1 MKEKPAKDTKGYI
14 MYNPFKDKYFFRIYQ
29 GSGNF
34 IDYDINIEEL
44 EVKISSKYASFYEE
58 KDYKK
63 LDWSSEALGKKKQK

>member
-1 MKEKPAKDTKGYI
+1 LPSI
-14 MYNPFKDKYFFRIYQ
+14 KDKYFFRIYQ